1 MITALFISLIFLFL
15 LGVPVAVSLGLASC
29 IALLFEGDTPLLVL
43 AQRAFVSLDSFPLLA
58 IPLFMLAGVI
68 MEYGGISQRLINLA
82 NALTGHLSGGLAIVA
97 VVTTMFFA
105 AISGSSIAATA
116 ALGSILIPAMI
127 KRGYH
132 KSYAGSVQAV
142 SGTLGIIIP
151 PSIPLILYGVAAG
164 TSIGDLFIAGI
175 VPGLVIGMGL
185 LITVVIISKKRNYL
199 REAKTTSGELRKAFI
214 QTIPALIMPV
224 IILGGIYTGIFT
236 ATEAAGVAV
245 AYAFIVSTVF
255 YRSIHFRNI
264 GQVLQQATTTTA
276 TIMFIIASAGL
287 FSWILTIENVPQQVA
302 QFFTSISSNPAVF
315 LLIIVVLLLIVGMFM
330 ETNASIIILA
340 PILAPVA
347 VELGINPIHF
357 GITMI
362 VTLAIGM
369 VTPPLGLNLFV
380 AGRIAELRLDQIT
393 RGMVPF
399 YIAVVVTLLLIIF
412 IPALSTGLL
421 NLLNG
426 GD

>member
-1 MITALFISLIFLFL
+1 MILALFVSLIILFL
-15 LGVPVAVSLGLASC
+15 LGVPVAISLGLSSS
-29 IALLFEGDTPLLVL
+29 IALLVAGDIPLMVL

-82 NALTGHLSGGLAIVA
+82 NALTGHVSGGLAIVT

-105 AISGSSIAATA
+105 AISGSSVAATA
-116 ALGSILIPAMI
+116 ALGAILIPAMVE
-127 KRGYH
+127 RGYH
-132 KSYAGSVQAV
+132 KNFAGSVQAV

-164 TSIGDLFIAGI
+164 TSIGDLFIAG
-175 VPGLVIGMGL
+175 VTPGIVIGIGL
-185 LITVVIISKKRNYL
+185 LIVVIIVSKKRNYL
-199 REAKTTSGELRKAFI
+199 KEPKKSSKELGKAFLEA
-214 QTIPALIMPV
+214 IPALIMPV
-224 IILGGIYTGIFT
+224 IILGGIYSGIFT

-245 AYAFIVSTVF
+245 AYAFLISIVF
-255 YRSIHFRNI
+255 YKTINFKNI
-264 GQVLQQATTTTA
+264 NQILTQATVTTS

-287 FSWILTIENVPQQVA
+287 FSWILTIENIPQQVA
-302 QFFTSISSNPAVF
+302 EMFTSISTNGTVF
-315 LLIIVVLLLIVGMFM
+315 LLVIMVLLLLVGMFM

-347 VELGINPIHF
+347 LEMGIDPVHF
-357 GITMI
+357 GIVMI

-380 AGRIAELRLDQIT
+380 AGKIANLRLDQVT
-393 RGMVPF
+393 RGMIPF
-399 YIAVVVTLLLIIF
+399 YVAVLITLLIIAF
-412 IPALSTGLL
+412 IPSVSLGLL
-421 NLLNG
+421 NLL
-426 GD
+426 D